1 MSAFQDEDEGWNYGF
16 ISKILLIVFA
26 FIGMIVLLSTFI
38 FDRIKRKRNQTKDEN
53 VNENILEN
61 IQQIAQSPE
70 NINQESQNTTIGFVI
85 MKSCEKRDVF
95 LSQVGIDEGILDL
108 VVEENFDKPF
118 EEFENMD
125 VFRLASIIQKD
136 KSIFDELDIDSQFAI
151 LELARNYDENIAK

>member
-1 MSAFQDEDEGWNYGF
+1 MSAFQDEDESWNYGF
-16 ISKILLIVFA
+16 ISKIIVVVFA
-26 FIGMIVLLSTFI
+26 FFGIFILLSTLI
-38 FDRIKRKRNQTKDEN
+38 FDRIKRKRDENKHEN

-61 IQQIAQSPE
+61 IQNVAQSHE
-70 NINQESQNTTIGFVI
+70 NINQESQGHTIGFVL

-95 LSQVGIDEGILDL
+95 LSQVEIDEGILDL

-136 KSIFDELDIDSQFAI
+136 KSIYDELDIDSKHAI
-151 LELARNYDENIAK
+151 LELARNYDEN

>member
-26 FIGMIVLLSTFI
+26 IVGIIVLTFSAI
-38 FDRIKRKRNQTKDEN
+38 FGHLKRKRDENKHEN

-61 IQQIAQSPE
+61 IQNVAQSHE

-95 LSQVGIDEGILDL
+95 LSQVKIDEGILDL

-136 KSIFDELDIDSQFAI
+136 KSIYDELDIDSKHAI
-151 LELARNYDENIAK
+151 LELARNYDEN

>member
-26 FIGMIVLLSTFI
+26 IVGIIVLTFSAI
-38 FDRIKRKRNQTKDEN
+38 FGHLKRKRDENKHEN

-61 IQQIAQSPE
+61 IQNVAQSHE
-70 NINQESQNTTIGFVI
+70 NINQESQGHTIGFVI

-95 LSQVGIDEGILDL
+95 LSQVNIDEGILDL

-136 KSIFDELDIDSQFAI
+136 KSIYDELDIDSKHAI
-151 LELARNYDENIAK
+151 LELARNYDEN